1 MGIFYHA
8 KKKLWKFSISKVLL
22 YKFIKK
28 ILSCDGPP
36 PPIFICENNRKSNKI
51 MHCVEEKK
59 NLIGSFKDKA
69 IFHVILEID
78 R

>member
-1 MGIFYHA
+1 MIRGKYTLVMI
-8 KKKLWKFSISKVLL
+8 
-22 YKFIKK
+22 
-28 ILSCDGPP
+28 G

-59 NLIGSFKDKA
+59 FGVVVLKIGPFFTFLNLVMMGGSYVP
-69 IFHVILEID
+69 ITD

>member
-1 MGIFYHA
+1 MMGGGTE
-8 KKKLWKFSISKVLL
+8 SV
-22 YKFIKK
+22 
-28 ILSCDGPP
+28 

-51 MHCVEEKK
+51 MHCVEKK
-59 NLIGSFKDKA
+59 TLIGSFKNKA

>member
-1 MGIFYHA
+1 MMGGRGGA
-8 KKKLWKFSISKVLL
+8 QSSL
-22 YKFIKK
+22 
-28 ILSCDGPP
+28 

-59 NLIGSFKDKA
+59 SLSGSFEDRG
-69 IFHVILEID
+69 IFHVSQLSYVGGGGLMCPLQID